1 MNESDMSETSSYVA
15 TLDDRFWKRLEWYNY
30 VRNLNGKTVD
40 DDLQRIGS
48 KTQDK
53 TIYTLLANQIRERN
67 KRDKFFDKEKLEVL
81 ISKPLKSRKD
91 SIKEKY
97 VFLVTEYCYM
107 LRNRSFHAARPYP
120 VFGLFD
126 EENQSTQEQLTAVI
140 LRAISDLF
148 YVL

>member
-15 TLDDRFWKRLEWYNY
+15 TLGDRFWKRLEWYNY

-48 KTQDK
+48 KIQDK

-91 SIKEKY
+91 SIKEK
-97 VFLVTEYCYM
+97 
-107 LRNRSFHAARPYP
+107 
-120 VFGLFD
+120 
-126 EENQSTQEQLTAVI
+126 
-140 LRAISDLF
+140 
-148 YVL
+148 